1 MSKRIVIALGG
12 NALGNTPAEQLSL
25 VTETAKPIVDL
36 IAQGNE
42 VIIAHGNGPQVG
54 MINLG
59 MATAAEAKAIKSD
72 MPFPE
77 CGAMSQGYI
86 GYHLQNAIGNEL
98 IARGMTKDVATV
110 VTQVLVDENDP
121 AFSKPTKPV
130 GAFYDK
136 ETAEKIAA
144 EKGYTMVEDAGR
156 GYRRV
161 VASPKPIDVI
171 EKNTVSA
178 LIKSGCVV
186 VTVGGGGIPVVRRDG
201 KLYGTPAVIDKDF
214 ASAKLA
220 ELVDADMLIILTA
233 VEKVAINFGKP
244 DQKNLDSLTP
254 DEARRYIDEKQFAP
268 GSMLPKVQAAIQF
281 AESKP
286 GRTALITLLEKAHDG
301 IEGKTG
307 RRSTCNFLYKSYIK
321 GRAISTWF
329 FPLLCFSQFFLC
341 IFTKSFGADNLELI
355 FSQFSCNITI
365 KVQKDLLLQNRKFLR
380 RIQNEE
386 VSCNSA
392 GSRDGSVPRRLRR
405 RR

>member
-12 NALGNTPAEQLSL
+12 NALGSTPYEQLEL

-36 IAQGNE
+36 IEQGNE

-98 IARGMTKDVATV
+98 ASRGLVKDVATV

-121 AFSKPTKPV
+121 AFQHPTKPV

-136 ETAEKIAA
+136 ETAERIAA

-156 GYRRV
+156 GYRQV
-161 VASPKPIDVI
+161 VPSPKPIDVI
-171 EKNTVSA
+171 EKHTVNA
-178 LIKSGCVV
+178 LIDCGCVV
-186 VTVGGGGIPVVRRDG
+186 ITVGGGGIPVVRRDG

-220 ELVDADMLIILTA
+220 ELVKADALIILTA
-233 VEKVAINFGKP
+233 VDRVAINWGKP
-244 DQKNLDSLTP
+244 NQESLSEMTVAQA
-254 DEARRYIDEKQFAP
+254 EQYCAEGHFAP
-268 GSMLPKVQAAIQF
+268 GSMLPKVKAAISF
-281 AESKP
+281 AQTGGEAIIAS
-286 GRTALITLLEKAHDG
+286 LENA
-301 IEGKTG
+301 GK
-307 RRSTCNFLYKSYIK
+307 
-321 GRAISTWF
+321 AIS
-329 FPLLCFSQFFLC
+329 
-341 IFTKSFGADNLELI
+341 GASGTVIHL
-355 FSQFSCNITI
+355 
-365 KVQKDLLLQNRKFLR
+365 
-380 RIQNEE
+380 
-386 VSCNSA
+386 
-392 GSRDGSVPRRLRR
+392 
-405 RR
+405 